1 MKPLKRYGEN
11 KHHAAKKF
19 SHKTQRTKQANVA
32 PMPMRGGIR
41 L

>member
-1 MKPLKRYGEN
+1 MRRRKPMGKKRSTKLFKRTAGSRN
-11 KHHAAKKF
+11 AHKK
-19 SHKTQRTKQANVA
+19 NYA

>member
-1 MKPLKRYGEN
+1 MAKRMQLTRPQSRAN
-11 KHHAAKKF
+11 F
-19 SHKTQRTKQANVA
+19 SRGNGVKGINYA